1 MVFCNK
7 FPVHFTNADATM
19 HQLVCRCCVN
29 FCVCVDAWCSR
40 RSLSGVSNISVD
52 ESLPIDPRE
61 NNYDSSES
69 ESERNEN
76 EIEACVLTHRHVR

>member
-1 MVFCNK
+1 VT
-7 FPVHFTNADATM
+7 VH
-19 HQLVCRCCVN
+19 C
-29 FCVCVDAWCSR
+29 R

-52 ESLPIDPRE
+52 ESLPVDPRE

-69 ESERNEN
+69 ESDRN